1 MKKGG
6 APAPAATSE
15 VKTAEPIVPETPQ
28 YGFGKFEYKD

>member
-6 APAPAATSE
+6 APAPAQAITE
-15 VKTAEPIVPETPQ
+15 VKLESAVPELPQ